1 MKSKGS
7 GLGWAI
13 GIGAVILVGVI
24 VLFMSFTSISQGHV
38 GVVYNKNGGVE
49 SKTLGQGMHMISP
62 LKKVTEYPV
71 ALETVEFKDVQ
82 LATKD
87 GKPLS
92 IDMTFNYMNE
102 PSKVVDIFNKFKG
115 AKPEVIEDTF
125 LRSRLK
131 ESALSITSKY
141 TILEIFQNREE
152 IKVAID
158 KAFTEDVAKYG
169 FIADDFVLGTPVP
182 DKNTQ
187 TAIQS
192 VVDAQQ
198 KLEALKIETQ
208 QAKESAEKQRVE
220 AEGKAQAEIAEAK
233 GTAEANRLIQK
244 SITPEL
250 LKKME
255 MEARLKHGWVEIQGA
270 NAVVSDK

>member
-1 MKSKGS
+1 MTSKTLGWS
-7 GLGWAI
+7 IGLG
-13 GIGAVILVGVI
+13 AVVLVGVI
-24 VLFMSFTSISQGHV
+24 MLFMSFTSINQGHV

-49 SKTLGQGMHMISP
+49 AKTLGQGMHMVSP
-62 LKKVTEYPV
+62 FKKVTEYPV
-71 ALETVEFKDVQ
+71 ALETVEYKEVQ

-131 ESALSITSKY
+131 ESALSVTSKY

-158 KAFTEDVAKYG
+158 KAFTEDVSQYG

-182 DKNTQ
+182 DSNTQ
-187 TAIQS
+187 KAIQN

-208 QAKESAEKQRVE
+208 QAKEQAEKQKVE
-220 AEGKAQAEIAEAK
+220 AEGKATAKIAEAK
-233 GTAEANRLIQK
+233 GEAEANRLVQQ

-255 MEARLKHGWVEIQGA
+255 MEARKEHGWVTVNGA
-270 NAVVSDK
+270 NTVVTDK